1 MLDDRTTGA
10 NVELAVTPLAAGP
23 VEAKHLT
30 VAASVA
36 AGSSQE
42 LGAVHGGAS

>member
-10 NVELAVTPLAAGP
+10 DVELPVTPLAGGF
-23 VEAKHLT
+23 VEAELLP